1 MKYLFA
7 SLSLALALISCV
19 HDAKFNQIN
28 INNKYA
34 IQLPDYMQPATELH
48 TDASLQY
55 KNEEK
60 DIYTIVIDE
69 NKNEMKNYNL
79 KYSLDTYFK
88 AVASQPFV
96 EAIEHSKMTAPVKKQ
111 INGSSAMVA
120 EITGDINENPVY
132 YKLAVI
138 ETTNS
143 FYQILTW
150 TSAGNKE
157 SFSKDIDQTIDS
169 FKELVS
175 S

>member
-1 MKYLFA
+1 MKYF
-7 SLSLALALISCV
+7 SFILAIALLACT
-19 HDAKFNQIN
+19 HQAKFTNVN

-34 IQLPDYMQPATELH
+34 IQLPEYMQPATELH

-69 NKNEMKNYNL
+69 NKNEMQNYNL
-79 KYSLDTYFK
+79 KYNLDTYFK

-96 EAIEHSKMTAPVKKQ
+96 ESIEHGKISAPVKRQ
-111 INGSSAMVA
+111 INGSTAMVA
-120 EITGDINENPVY
+120 EITGDINQNPVY
-132 YKLAVI
+132 YKIAVI
-138 ETTNS
+138 ETNNS

-157 SFSKDIDQTIDS
+157 SYTHDIDQTIDS
-169 FKELVS
+169 FKELQNS
-175 S
+175 